1 VVLAVVLAVVAV
13 ERARAEAVVAV
24 VAVVARARAEAGPS
38 RTPFQSRAPRQAG
51 RAARARMATAA
62 VNLSLSP
69 LGSCSRGAVLVV
81 GREIRYMDPSKYPFV
96 EFMGWLWHHGA

>member
-13 ERARAEAVVAV
+13 ERARAEAA

>member
-1 VVLAVVLAVVAV
+1 VVLAVVLVVVVVAV
-13 ERARAEAVVAV
+13 ERAQAE
-24 VAVVARARAEAGPS
+24 AVVARARAEAGPS
-38 RTPFQSRAPRQAG
+38 RTPFQSRAPLRAG

-69 LGSCSRGAVLVV
+69 LGSCSPGVVLVV